1 MNLLAAFVNA
11 FKVPD
16 LRRKILFTLLIIAVY
31 RFGSHVPSPGI
42 DVDKAQEFA
51 SGATG
56 GAFTFINLFSGGALT
71 QMAIFALGIMPYITS
86 SIIMQ
91 LLTVVIP
98 KLEAWSKE
106 GESGYKKITQWT
118 RYLTVLLAI
127 LQSTGLAFLFHRGTI
142 TDAQGNPVD
151 LFPAGGFTP
160 PRVALLVISL
170 TAGTAFIMWLGELIT
185 QRGIGNGMSILIFA
199 SIVSTFPQEGGA
211 IWQQKGPGGFAFF
224 AAIGIVV
231 VVAVVIMEQGQR
243 RIPVQYAKRVVG
255 RRMYGG
261 SSTYIPLKVNQSG
274 VIPIIFASSVLY
286 IPQLLQNVIQN
297 QTIQRFIENNF
308 INSTSLTYMVLYGLM
323 VVFFAYFY
331 TAITFNPVDV
341 ADNMKKYGGFVPGI
355 RPGRQTADY
364 LDRILTR
371 ITLPGAL
378 FIAAIALLPDIVR
391 ASQNIQAFPFG
402 GTSILI
408 AVGVTLETMKQIESQ
423 LMMRHYEGFL
433 K

>member
-1 MNLLAAFVNA
+1 MNLLGAFVNA

-31 RFGSHVPSPGI
+31 RFGAHVPTPGI
-42 DVDKAQEFA
+42 DVQAAQDL
-51 SGATG
+51 SRQGTTGALS
-56 GAFTFINLFSGGALT
+56 FINLFSGGALA
-71 QMAIFALGIMPYITS
+71 QMAVFALGIMPYITS

-98 KLEAWSKE
+98 RLEAWSKE
-106 GESGYKKITQWT
+106 GESGTKKITQWT
-118 RYLTVLLAI
+118 RYLTVILAI
-127 LQSTGLAFLFHRGTI
+127 LQSTGLAFLLHRGQLG
-142 TDAQGNPVD
+142 QGGADTGLD
-151 LFPAGGFTP
+151 LLPNFTP
-160 PRVALLVISL
+160 GSVALVVLSL
-170 TAGTAFIMWLGELIT
+170 TAGTALIMWLGELIT

-199 SIVSTFPQEGGA
+199 SIVSTLPSEGKG
-211 IWQQKGPGGFAFF
+211 ILDQKGLGTFLIVC
-224 AAIGIVV
+224 AIALAIIVFI
-231 VVAVVIMEQGQR
+231 VIMEQGQR

-255 RRMYGG
+255 RKMYGG
-261 SSTYIPLKVNQSG
+261 SSTYIPLKVNQAG
-274 VIPIIFASSVLY
+274 IIPIIFASSVLY
-286 IPQLLQNVIQN
+286 IPTLLQNVIQN
-297 QTIQRFIENNF
+297 RGVQDFISNNL
-308 INSTSLTYMVLYGLM
+308 INAASATYMVIYGLL

-341 ADNMKKYGGFVPGI
+341 ADNMKKYGGFIPGI
-355 RPGRQTADY
+355 RPGRATAEY

-378 FIAAIALLPDIVR
+378 FIAAIALMPSIFL
-391 ASQNIQAFPFG
+391 ATQNIRNLPFG

-408 AVGVTLETMKQIESQ
+408 TVGVTLETMKQIESQ